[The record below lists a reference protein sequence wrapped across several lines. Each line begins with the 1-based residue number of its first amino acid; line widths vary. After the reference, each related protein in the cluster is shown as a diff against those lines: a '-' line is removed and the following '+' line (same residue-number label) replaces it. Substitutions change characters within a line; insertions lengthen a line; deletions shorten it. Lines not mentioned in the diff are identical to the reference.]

1 MQINMKFMSD
11 INFLNMRWPFFT
23 SWSAIKKALGEIET
37 FAMRLTYVDF
47 QVAFCSALVLQ
58 HFKYLAFRTL
68 TFYRF

>member
-37 FAMRLTYVDF
+37 FAMRLRF
-47 QVAFCSALVLQ
+47 SGCFCSALVLQ

>member
-1 MQINMKFMSD
+1 MKFMSD

-37 FAMRLTYVDF
+37 FAMRLRF
-47 QVAFCSALVLQ
+47 SGCFFAFSSALVLQ